1 MVRTVYT
8 GIRHLDSTTG
18 ELYELPQLLKRCVV
32 RLRGVS
38 RALISQGVAGRK
50 WCVENAGS
58 GRLPHGCNLVPR
70 QMGNGHT
77 FTAPI
82 LSTSDRAK
90 PSASSW
96 NAVISICII
105 AITHDA
111 RWEGV

>member
-1 MVRTVYT
+1 MAIGNTQGSRGFIFILLIGKQARTTSLSALVP
-8 GIRHLDSTTG
+8 RRLFVQQKHS
-18 ELYELPQLLKRCVV
+18 YEYGVV
-32 RLRGVS
+32 D
-38 RALISQGVAGRK
+38 
-50 WCVENAGS
+50 ENAGS

-82 LSTSDRAK
+82 PSTSDRAK

-96 NAVISICII
+96 NVGISIRII

-111 RWEGV
+111 RWEGA